1 MLIGRSLFEDKYESR
16 NIIILRACSAAALIF
31 VLLVLGLFGICV
43 QPLHEA
49 GLLPVREYRTDNE
62 LTDNPGIEAP
72 QRSIIVVSYI
82 DNLPGGII

>member
-1 MLIGRSLFEDKYESR
+1 MTSMNLQYHNPPGLLGCRPHF
-16 NIIILRACSAAALIF
+16 C
-31 VLLVLGLFGICV
+31 LLVLGLFGICV